1 MDHHCPWISNCVGY
15 TNRKFFIL
23 FLFYIILALLVTIG
37 FCLPLLIN
45 EYIQLIK
52 AGSFNPH
59 IVIRTIAMVLQ
70 ISFFVVI
77 IMFFK
82 FHMELVL
89 SNSSTLDNLERQRNP
104 AAGANVYNL
113 GSYENFVQVFGTNVW
128 MWPWPMFLDSLP
140 KGDGVLWR
148 KNSQFTEGQ

>member
-23 FLFYIILALLVTIG
+23 FLFYIILTLLSSIG
-37 FCLPLLIN
+37 FCLPLLIQ
-45 EYIQLIK
+45 EYIHLIK
-52 AGSFNPH
+52 AGAFSLH
-59 IVIRTIAMVLQ
+59 LIIRTLAMILQ

-89 SNSSTLDNLERQRNP
+89 SNSTTLDNL
-104 AAGANVYNL
+104 
-113 GSYENFVQVFGTNVW
+113 
-128 MWPWPMFLDSLP
+128 
-140 KGDGVLWR
+140 
-148 KNSQFTEGQ
+148 